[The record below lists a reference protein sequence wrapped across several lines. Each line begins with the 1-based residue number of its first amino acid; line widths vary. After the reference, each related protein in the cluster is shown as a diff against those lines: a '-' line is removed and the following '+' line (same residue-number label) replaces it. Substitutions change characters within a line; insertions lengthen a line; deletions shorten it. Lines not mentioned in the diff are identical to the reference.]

1 VRSCSQKPHYWYG
14 IFLMLTEENYKA
26 SAEELDA
33 ALRVDANYMPPD
45 FQVGHPAALFRSE
58 PRPRRRF
65 LSCLE
70 E

>member
-1 VRSCSQKPHYWYG
+1 MP
-14 IFLMLTEENYKA
+14 TEKNYKA